1 MTSGPGDF
9 RKRGRLELHIPV
21 RVRVKETNGQEWG
34 ELTHILDV
42 TQIGASFT
50 LEGKIEQGRI
60 LHMSLPLPWRLRQYD
75 HSEELYR
82 IYALVRWV
90 RPRDDGGYAIGVA
103 FVGKNPPAS
112 WVHDPSR
119 IYGTS
124 KVDDENIPQ
133 PPSRD
138 GVDERREGRIL
149 AALMVQLDLLDD
161 RGRSVGSEVTVTE
174 NISRHGASCYT
185 SMKPTPGS
193 LVRVTS
199 QQTEFAT
206 NAVVLRCRTGEDNI
220 ARIHLEFQDGEW
232 PLDID
237 EAEAN

>member
-1 MTSGPGDF
+1 M
-9 RKRGRLELHIPV
+9 R
-21 RVRVKETNGQEWG
+21 
-34 ELTHILDV
+34 
-42 TQIGASFT
+42 
-50 LEGKIEQGRI
+50 
-60 LHMSLPLPWRLRQYD
+60 LPWN
-75 HSEELYR
+75 
-82 IYALVRWV
+82 
-90 RPRDDGGYAIGVA
+90 
-103 FVGKNPPAS
+103 K
-112 WVHDPSR
+112 
-119 IYGTS
+119 S
-124 KVDDENIPQ
+124 KEI
-133 PPSRD
+133 
-138 GVDERREGRIL
+138 
-149 AALMVQLDLLDD
+149 QLDLLDD

-237 EAEAN
+237 EAETT